1 MTERTCSRCGTPIVA
16 GAHFCSRCGHDVSGE
31 QAVLATAKMATVPP
45 PPPAPK
51 PESEILEPLRHATTG
66 DYDIAGELG
75 RGGMATVFLA
85 HDIALDRK
93 VAIKVMTP
101 SLVTGAGMVER
112 FKREARTAA
121 SLSHPHI
128 IPIYAVRETG
138 NLLFFVMKFVEGR
151 SLDTVIREQGPLPIP
166 MVQAIMNQ
174 VGGALGYA
182 HRRGI
187 VHRDMKPAN
196 IMLDEE
202 GWAVVTDF
210 GIAKVADARGLTMTG
225 VTIGTPTYMS
235 PEQCASKEITGAT
248 DQYSLG
254 IVAYE
259 LLTGTIPF
267 DADSLMGIMWKH
279 FNEPPPP
286 VRQLRPDCPEP
297 LAEAIARML
306 AKDPATRWPTMED
319 AVAEIGAPAMAPGDP
334 IRKQMRALARGGSGA
349 ALTDAVHTPA
359 SPIPTASP
367 DAPTM
372 PSGAAPIPSG
382 FQPARTPPPTPVPT
396 GSRTGADTPTVITS
410 DAPTMITHEG
420 ETVVTSGALPWPPPT
435 GASAPA
441 PAAQP
446 RSAPAAALAPAPAP
460 RKRGLTLGL
469 GLAGLTVA
477 SAAVVGVLMSL
488 RTPAATRDEPVVL
501 PEPEAPAAPPPA
513 PVASVQLNPRSQ
525 SMAVGTSGE
534 LLAWLLDSTRTPLAN
549 RDITWRSS
557 DPSVATVAAGPGVSG
572 IVEALKAGTTRIIAT
587 SEEGRADTAVVT
599 VTAVRASVA
608 AVTVELQTAQLAPGD
623 TVNVSARAE
632 DASGVTLG
640 GRPVALQS
648 SAAGVVR
655 VQGTRLIALAEGT
668 ADIVGISEN
677 IRSRPTRVTVSI
689 PPVASVAIRGGPG
702 TGLEPGGS
710 ARLGLT
716 VLDDRN
722 RVVPTYEVA
731 WQSSN
736 PRVATVADDGT
747 VRAVSEGEAT
757 ITATVAGQRGTFAL
771 RVRPP
776 ARIAVARVQVS
787 RQVASLQAGQTFSAS
802 ASAQD
807 ANGRTLMDRTITWT
821 SSNERVA
828 TVGTDGTI
836 QTRAPGR
843 VTITASAENQVQAF
857 DLEVTA
863 PPPPVAAADPPRAE
877 PLPTQPPATPASS
890 AVTAASIGLGA
901 EFSCATLSDGS
912 AACWG
917 TGAPAVSSAAGLQQ
931 VTAGAGHACGL
942 TGRGAVLCWGAN
954 ASGQLGNG
962 QPSREAVTR
971 PVTVSTDQRFKSIV
985 AGGAHTCG
993 IATDGSAW
1001 CWGRNNDAQLGNG
1014 SARDASA
1021 PVAVARGF
1029 TYLMLA
1035 AGEKHTC
1042 GVTAEGKVFC
1052 WGDGFANQLGIG
1064 ITEQRRTP
1072 DEARMREAATTMA
1085 AGRNDNCAI
1094 GVEGNTYC
1102 WGSAFGGQPRRIET
1116 DQSFSRI
1123 AVGEGFACGLTPASA
1138 AWCWGKGNRG
1148 QLGDGGGKD
1157 SRTPVRVATTEPLT
1171 SLAAGNAHVC
1181 AVARAGPTLC
1191 WGENAKGQVGT
1202 AGTDP
1207 VLRPAP
1213 VEIRR

>member
-1 MTERTCSRCGTPIVA
+1 MTERTCSRCGTSVVA

-31 QAVLATAKMATVPP
+31 QAVLATAKMAIPEAP
-45 PPPAPK
+45 RPA
-51 PESEILEPLRHATTG
+51 SEILEPLRHATTG

-166 MVQAIMNQ
+166 LVQAIMNQ

-196 IMLDEE
+196 IMLDDE

-225 VTIGTPTYMS
+225 VTIGTPSYMS

-259 LLTGTIPF
+259 LLTGKVPF

-286 VRQLRPDCPEP
+286 VLQGRPDCPEHI
-297 LAEAIARML
+297 AGAIEQML
-306 AKDPATRWPTMED
+306 AKGPATRWPTMED
-319 AVAEIGAPAMAPGDP
+319 AVAAIGAPAMAPGDP
-334 IRKQMRALARGGSGA
+334 IRKQMRVLARGGSGA
-349 ALTDAVHTPA
+349 ALIDAVHTPA
-359 SPIPTASP
+359 SPIPTVSP

-372 PSGAAPIPSG
+372 PSGPAPVPSG
-382 FQPARTPPPTPVPT
+382 MQWARTPPPAPT
-396 GSRTGADTPTVITS
+396 GARTGADVPTVLTGDAAIAITQ
-410 DAPTMITHEG
+410 DG
-420 ETVVTSGALPWPPPT
+420 ETVVTPGTSPVPYATHAGAPGAQPW
-435 GASAPA
+435 SAPVAA
-441 PAAQP
+441 PP
-446 RSAPAAALAPAPAP
+446 
-460 RKRGLTLGL
+460 KRGLKLGL
-469 GLAGLTVA
+469 GLAGLMVA
-477 SAAVVGVLMSL
+477 SAAVVGIVMSL
-488 RTPAATRDEPVVL
+488 KSPATAPDQPVDT
-501 PEPEAPAAPPPA
+501 PEPAAPAAPPPA
-513 PVASVQLNPRSQ
+513 PVAWVQLNPESQ

-534 LLAWLLDSTRTPLAN
+534 LIAWLLDSSRTPVAN
-549 RDITWRSS
+549 RVITWGSS
-557 DPSVATVAAGPGVSG
+557 DPSVATARAGPGVSG
-572 IVEALKAGTTRIIAT
+572 IVEALKAGTARIIAT
-587 SEEGRADTAVVT
+587 SEGRADTAVVT
-599 VTAVRASVA
+599 VTAVRATVA
-608 AVTVELQTAQLAPGD
+608 AVTVELQSAELAPGD
-623 TVNVSARAE
+623 TVNVSAQAQ
-632 DASGVTLG
+632 DAKGVTLG
-640 GRPVALQS
+640 GRPVQLQS
-648 SAAGVVR
+648 SAPGVVR
-655 VQGTRLIALAEGT
+655 VEGTRLVALGVGT
-668 ADIVGISEN
+668 ADVTGVSEG
-677 IRSRPTRVTVSI
+677 IRSAARRVTVSV
-689 PPVASVAIRGGPG
+689 PPVASVTVRGPA
-702 TGLEPGGS
+702 TAVEPGGS

-716 VLDDRN
+716 VLDARN
-722 RVVPTYEVA
+722 RVVETYTAA

-736 PRVATVADDGT
+736 ARVATVADDGT
-747 VRAVSEGEAT
+747 VRAVSEGETT

-776 ARIAVARVQVS
+776 PRVAVARVQVS
-787 RQVASLQAGQTFSAS
+787 RQVASLQVGQSHSVS

-807 ANGRTLMDRTITWT
+807 ANGRTLMDRTVTWE
-821 SSNERVA
+821 SSNPSVA
-828 TVGTDGTI
+828 AVGPDGTI
-836 QTRAPGR
+836 QARAPGR
-843 VTITASAENQVQAF
+843 VTITARAENQVQRF
-857 DLEVTA
+857 DLEVAA
-863 PPPPVAAADPPRAE
+863 PPPPVQVAGPPTAEPPAAD
-877 PLPTQPPATPASS
+877 PPATPASPT
-890 AVTAASIGLGA
+890 VTAASIGLGA
-901 EFSCATLSDGS
+901 DFSCATLSDGS

-931 VTAGAGHACGL
+931 VVAGAGHACGL

-962 QPSREAVTR
+962 QPSREPATR
-971 PVTVSTDQRFKSIV
+971 PVAVSTDQRFKSIV

-1001 CWGRNNDAQLGNG
+1001 CWGRNSDAQLGNG

-1072 DEARMREAATTMA
+1072 DETRMREAATTMA

-1116 DQSFSRI
+1116 DQRFSRI
-1123 AVGEGFACGLTPASA
+1123 AVGEGFACGLTPAGT

-1181 AVARAGPTLC
+1181 AVAREGPTLC
-1191 WGENAKGQVGT
+1191 WGENAKGQTGT

-1207 VLRPAP
+1207 VLRPVPA
-1213 VEIRR
+1213 EIRR